1 MKTLHDYL
9 SINEDRW
16 RLRDYDKASEIVKE
30 HIKELEET
38 LGNTIGIRNLKLS
51 VSVKLGDIVIES
63 DNLLPYLK
71 DRIWATWFED
81 AHYVTRGGSIT
92 HDGKIW
98 FDLQFS
104 YEQALKGGRLNK
116 RNFIPLR
123 RFSFDL
129 NTNEWTFEEM
139 DD

>member
-98 FDLQFS
+98 FDLLFS

-123 RFSFDL
+123 RISFDL
-129 NTNEWTFEEM
+129 NTKEWTIEEM
-139 DD
+139 DE